1 MSNSKKELIYG
12 TRSII
17 ETIGAGKTI
26 DKLFIQK
33 GLKNDLFAELWKLV
47 RTKRIN
53 YKHVP
58 AEKINRITKKKPSRS
73 SCIFI
78 TN

>member
-17 ETIGAGKTI
+17 ETIEAGKTI

-47 RTKRIN
+47 TTKRIN
-53 YKHVP
+53 
-58 AEKINRITKKKPSRS
+58 
-73 SCIFI
+73 
-78 TN
+78 

>member
-1 MSNSKKELIYG
+1 MKNKELIYG
-12 TRSII
+12 IRPII
-17 ETIGAGKTI
+17 ETISSGKTI
-26 DKLFIQK
+26 DKLFIQR

-47 RTKRIN
+47 RSKRIN

-58 AEKINRITKKKPSRS
+58 AEKINRITKKKTSRS
-73 SCIFI
+73 SCISV